1 MNYLFSNHLF
11 MVRVT
16 DFCGL
21 FIIILI
27 YFFCIFDTHN
37 SINPICISFN

>member
-21 FIIILI
+21 FMILI
-27 YFFCIFDTHN
+27 YFFVSLIH
-37 SINPICISFN
+37 IIR

>member
-21 FIIILI
+21 FIILI